1 MKANEYNIQ
10 AFYNQIMKTRP
21 MLYGYQ
27 FILEFVQGGQ
37 MGNDAIGYEQFDLFN
52 NRENPDTNFTYYA
65 QSASLPK
72 FQINKATA
80 SYYGTQFRVPTVI
93 QYDHDYNVKILIEQ
107 DMIMYERL
115 RLWMKKISDLRLNGG
130 GIKTIP
136 SVAMRLNLLDSTHQY
151 FTTSYVLEGVWPTNI
166 PTISLEYKQDDN
178 NPIMLDCKF
187 KYQYCYRD
195 DDFDTSNNPLGNH

>member
-1 MKANEYNIQ
+1 MKANDYNIQ

-37 MGNDAIGYEQFDLFN
+37 MGNDSIGYEQFDLFN
-52 NRENPDTNFTYYA
+52 NKETPDNNFTYYA

-80 SYYGTQFRVPTVI
+80 SYYGTQFRVPTTI
-93 QYDHDYNVKILIEQ
+93 QYDHNYTVKILIEQ
-107 DMIMYERL
+107 DMIMYEKL
-115 RLWMKKISDLRLNGG
+115 RLWMRKISDLRLNGG

-136 SVAMRLNLLDSTHQY
+136 SVAMRLNLLDSTHQV
-151 FTTSYVLEGVWPTNI
+151 FTTSYVLEGVWPSNI
-166 PTISLEYKQDDN
+166 PSINLEYKQDDTT
-178 NPIMLDCKF
+178 PIMLDCQF